1 MMAMTHDDA
10 LDVKPVKGSK
20 SVGGHIQMPVDDQT
34 INDSKSEGTALK
46 ASAAQSSQKKKSSEH
61 REELE
66 ALKRDAQRK
75 ADKLE
80 SQSAS
85 GLQDEQTIEGKEDM
99 MEESKSVSFA
109 DEAGE
114 SRSQM
119 SKNQKKKAR

>member
-10 LDVKPVKGSK
+10 LDVKPAKGSK

-80 SQSAS
+80 S
-85 GLQDEQTIEGKEDM
+85 
-99 MEESKSVSFA
+99 
-109 DEAGE
+109 
-114 SRSQM
+114 
-119 SKNQKKKAR
+119 